1 MNSDKQKIKMAID
14 GLKFDDRGL
23 IPAIAQDAGT
33 LEVLMMAY
41 MNKESL
47 DKTISTGK
55 AHYYSR
61 SRKKLWLKG
70 ETSGNF
76 QEVKAI
82 FYDCDADTLL
92 VMVNPLGPACHTG
105 ERTCFYR
112 SLDGN
117 PAALKGVSGKD
128 VLTNLEKILQQRKG
142 ADPAKSYVAG
152 LYSKGLAKILEKVR
166 EESAELIEAATVKE
180 KKDVVYELCDLWF
193 HTMVLLSYKDIGV
206 KDALAEL
213 ARRFGTSGIEEKESR
228 KK

>member
-1 MNSDKQKIKMAID
+1 MNSDKEKIKMAID

-76 QEVKAI
+76 QEVNAL

-92 VMVNPLGPACHTG
+92 IMVNPLGPACHTG

-112 SLDGN
+112 SMDGN
-117 PAALKGVSGKD
+117 SAVVKGVSGKD
-128 VLTNLEKILQQRKG
+128 VLTNLEKVLQQRKS

-152 LYSKGLAKILEKVR
+152 LYSKGLAKILEKVK
-166 EESAELIEAATVKE
+166 EESGELIEAATVKE
-180 KKDVVYELCDLWF
+180 KKDIVYELCDLWF
-193 HTMVLLSYKDIGV
+193 HTMVLLTYKDIGV